1 MTKLIVEK
9 DKFEQNISILKDL
22 TNSTIIAVLKGNG
35 YGLGIL
41 QFARFL
47 TEHDISYFAVSEL
60 KEAIIL
66 RENGF
71 RNNLLLLTPTNIA
84 EEALII
90 AANDITPTIDSIHS
104 AVTMNKAAQKLGVIT
119 DIHLKIDTGFGR
131 FGFLPEE
138 LDSVSKL
145 LTLNNLKIIGTYSH
159 LSSSFSKNSKYI
171 FSQFTTFME
180 CVKKLNHNGINT
192 GILHIANSCAFLKY
206 PELHLDAVRIGS
218 AFLGRIA
225 IPNNYGLARLGYL
238 KSNIIEIK
246 YLPKN
251 HFIGY
256 ANTFKTKARTRI
268 GIIPVG
274 YNDGYGLEKIKD
286 AFRFLDIIRYILN
299 DIRQFSRYIY
309 VRIGDKKARILGRIN
324 MYSIV
329 VDLNNIDAEVGD
341 EVLLDINPL
350 LIKSSIEREYISG
363 MSVDTYLGSTAL

>member
-9 DKFEQNISILKDL
+9 DKFKKNIAILKDL
-22 TNSTIIAVLKGNG
+22 TDSAIIAVLKGNG
-35 YGLGIL
+35 YGLDIL

-47 TEHDISYFAVSEL
+47 TENDISCFAVSEL
-60 KEAIIL
+60 KEAMIL

-71 RNNLLLLTPTNIA
+71 RNKLLLLTPTNVE

-90 AANDITPTIDSIHS
+90 TANEITPTIDSIHS
-104 AVTMNKAAQKLGVIT
+104 AVIMNKAAQKLGVTIN
-119 DIHLKIDTGFGR
+119 IHLKLDTGFGR

-138 LDSVSKL
+138 LDSISEL
-145 LTLNNLKIIGTYSH
+145 LTLNNLNIVGTYSH
-159 LSSSFSKNSKYI
+159 LSSSFAQNSKYV
-171 FSQFTTFME
+171 FRQFITFME
-180 CVKKLNHNGINT
+180 CVKKLNLNGINT
-192 GILHIANSCAFLKY
+192 GILHMANTCAFLKY

-238 KSNIIEIK
+238 KSTIVEIK

-286 AFRFLDIIRYILN
+286 TFRVLDIIRYVVN
-299 DIRQFSRYIY
+299 DIRQLNRNIY
-309 VRIGDKKARILGRIN
+309 VRIRDKKARILGRIN
-324 MYSIV
+324 MYSII
-329 VDLNNIDAEVGD
+329 VDLNNSDAEVGD

-350 LIKSSIEREYISG
+350 LIKNSIEREYVSE
-363 MSVDTYLGSTAL
+363 MNVNTPLDSTVF